1 MGTEALSPAT
11 LKTVCQG
18 CRAELE
24 LAQVGALGPGWSRF
38 RGTCAKC
45 GTEMT
50 VTDAEKTVTKTKDVD
65 WKRKPVEEDQDD

>member
-1 MGTEALSPAT
+1 MTTALSPAT

-18 CRAELE
+18 CKAELE
-24 LAQVGALGPGWSRF
+24 LAPVGAQRPSSSRF

-50 VTDAEKTVTKTKDVD
+50 VTDSEETVTKRKDVD
-65 WKRKPVEEDQDD
+65 WKRKPPEGDDGG